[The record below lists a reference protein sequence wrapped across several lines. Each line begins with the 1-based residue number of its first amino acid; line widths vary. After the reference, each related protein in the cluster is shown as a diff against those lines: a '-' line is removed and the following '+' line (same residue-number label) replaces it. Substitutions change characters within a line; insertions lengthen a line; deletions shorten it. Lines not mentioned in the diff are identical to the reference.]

1 MVRDNFRFGMRAFS
15 ILASIALSGVASA
28 SPVNTEWGR
37 IVSIDTGWSQPYMA
51 LEMSFAAINP
61 DNCLWGGGFYT
72 IPPDAAGYE
81 TFQSLAMSAY
91 FAGKEVALTIDGCAA
106 NRPKI
111 ISVKVR
117 G

>member
-15 ILASIALSGVASA
+15 ILASISLSGVASA

-61 DNCLWGGGFYT
+61 DNCLWGAGS
-72 IPPDAAGYE
+72 IRSRLMPP
-81 TFQSLAMSAY
+81 AM
-91 FAGKEVALTIDGCAA
+91 
-106 NRPKI
+106 RPF
-111 ISVKVR
+111 SR
-117 G
+117 LP